1 MCPSIR
7 QSVAAVVLAF
17 CGLTPAPLL
26 AQAALDPG
34 SRVRVTTPQGRIEGL
49 LVSSDADQLT
59 VAGSDGTPRS
69 IPRWSIRDIGVAS
82 GRRSNTLLG
91 LGIGAAVGAAGG
103 LTLLATTEACKP
115 PPGFTRCEL
124 DPKAFAGAGAVILV
138 IGGAALGAGIGALT
152 HRTRWDR
159 VEITGA
165 GVTIHF

>member
-17 CGLTPAPLL
+17 CTLAPAPLL

-49 LVSSDADQLT
+49 LVSRDADQLT

-69 IPRWSIRDIGVAS
+69 IPRWSIRDVRVAS

-103 LTLLATTEACKP
+103 LALVATTEACKP
-115 PPGFTRCEL
+115 APGFTRCEL
-124 DPKAFAGAGAVILV
+124 DPQAFAGAGAVILV

>member
-1 MCPSIR
+1 MSPSIR
-7 QSVAAVVLAF
+7 QCAAALVLMSGAVA
-17 CGLTPAPLL
+17 PAPLL

-34 SRVRVTTPQGRIEGL
+34 SRIRITTPQGRIEGL
-49 LVSSDADQLT
+49 LVSGDSERLT

-69 IPRWSIRDIGVAS
+69 IPRASIRDIRVAS

-91 LGIGAAVGAAGG
+91 LSIGAAIGAAGG
-103 LTLLATTEACKP
+103 LALVTTTDPCRP

-124 DPKAFAGAGAVILV
+124 DPRAYAGAGAVILV

-165 GVTIHF
+165 GVTVHF